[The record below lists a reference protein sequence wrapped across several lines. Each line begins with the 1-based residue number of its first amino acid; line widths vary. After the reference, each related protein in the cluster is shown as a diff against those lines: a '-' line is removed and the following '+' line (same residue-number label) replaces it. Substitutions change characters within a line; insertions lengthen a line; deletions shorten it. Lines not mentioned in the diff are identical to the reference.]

1 MQLQPQSLGRLRF
14 PNLLLSSGLGAPG
27 RVDEVP
33 RRGAEDEGVEIV
45 PAGDGEEEEG
55 GAAHQLHVVQLL
67 PAMSYAAFQPISGFE
82 LLTFEELAEWGKM
95 YLQVLVID
103 QSWHKTF
110 ANLMKV
116 SQTKSTSLYQG

>member
-1 MQLQPQSLGRLRF
+1 MNRLSFVQPQSLGGRLRF
-14 PNLLLSSGLGAPG
+14 PNLLLSSSLGAPG

-67 PAMSYAAFQPISGFE
+67 PECRTPGLSQF
-82 LLTFEELAEWGKM
+82 
-95 YLQVLVID
+95 QVLN
-103 QSWHKTF
+103 F
-110 ANLMKV
+110 
-116 SQTKSTSLYQG
+116 